1 VLYLENRR
9 VPAAFSPSYLEVL
22 DLLRMQAAIALENAT
37 SHDRLVAANR
47 VLDATFDQLP
57 VGLLLLGPDLTVRRA
72 SPRAVEV
79 MGMPIAAGT
88 PLIELIDVLTP
99 TDDDG
104 RPYRY
109 EPSKAPV
116 MRSAVPVHRT
126 AVVVTPSGERLRL
139 STSAMPLRD
148 EAGTLVGV
156 AISVARA

>member
-1 VLYLENRR
+1 
-9 VPAAFSPSYLEVL
+9 VL
-22 DLLRMQAAIALENAT
+22 DLVRVQAAIALENAT

-57 VGLLLLGPDLTVRRA
+57 VGLILLGPDLTVRRA

-79 MGMPIAAGT
+79 MGMPIAPGT

-104 RPYRY
+104 TRYRY
-109 EPSKAPV
+109 EPGRAP
-116 MRSAVPVHRT
+116 MMKSATPVHRT